1 MKIAVTCENGF
12 VFQHFG
18 HTPEFAVYD
27 CENGQI
33 VSSRIVS
40 SGDSVKDSCVR
51 ITTTVKVMPAV
62 ITDVAAMTV
71 IIPAA
76 TVPALTD
83 MLLIAI
89 NHVKKQRGKTQGQD
103 KGPESA
109 VCSAGPSSE

>member
-1 MKIAVTCENGF
+1 
-12 VFQHFG
+12 
-18 HTPEFAVYD
+18 
-27 CENGQI
+27 
-33 VSSRIVS
+33 
-40 SGDSVKDSCVR
+40 
-51 ITTTVKVMPAV
+51 MPATMMLKEIANYPV
-62 ITDVAAMTV
+62 EDRIMMADAIIESLNGSNPEIDAAWNAVSRRRLGELRTGKV
-71 IIPAA
+71 KGIPAA